1 MEMKR
6 ALALFLTLAMSVTLF
21 AGCGSN
27 NSSSGSAA
35 SAGSASAS
43 GSSQTSDE
51 HEPLTLNFSMT
62 ATMEEHHGACWQT
75 FADYIHE
82 KCPWITIE
90 IHPSATLYDDSTFVD
105 AIMRGNVEM
114 GVTAP
119 GYIGEYE
126 NDAQY
131 SAYVHAIDEL
141 HPGFLM
147 IQDYNL
153 NGAGVSPELL
163 VRLFE
168 EVPSY
173 RCLKIETSMP
183 GPKFTTMLEKTDGRL
198 SISGGWSITQY
209 IEGLDRGVHGMVPTG
224 MHEVFCKLDSL
235 YRSGH
240 RSAACKLY
248 QRIQPVIA
256 FSKQDPGISLH
267 FYKRM
272 LWRMGLYATP
282 NVRAKTIEFDRYF
295 QRIADDMIDLYL
307 EVSQEVRA
315 GVYEVRG
322 SAGT

>member
-1 MEMKR
+1 MKELLPLIGVIPAMNVPFTQDDHIDLDGLQR
-6 ALALFLTLAMSVTLF
+6 HTEYAVESGVAALLIPVVASEVGTLSAKEREDIVAATVEAVAGRVPIIGGATAATQEQCLNYVKSLTQ
-21 AGCGSN
+21 AGC
-27 NSSSGSAA
+27 
-35 SAGSASAS
+35 
-43 GSSQTSDE
+43 Q
-51 HEPLTLNFSMT
+51 
-62 ATMEEHHGACWQT
+62 
-75 FADYIHE
+75 
-82 KCPWITIE
+82 
-90 IHPSATLYDDSTFVD
+90 
-105 AIMRGNVEM
+105 
-114 GVTAP
+114 GVLANIP
-119 GYIGEYE
+119 YE

-198 SISGGWSITQY
+198 NISGGWSITQY

-256 FSKQDPGISLH
+256 FSNQDPGISLH